1 MAAVKTNTTIRI
13 SIWSIFLILFCHLNS
28 FCQHRLDSVYS
39 SYIGVREAT
48 GKNDGKQVEAFLRSC
63 GLGKGYA
70 WCSCFVKF
78 CLDKAGIKNNIN
90 AWSPTAENRKNIIY
104 DKGTMWQTPRKG
116 DVFAIYYTNLKRIG
130 HVGFYDGQINKKT
143 FYTVEGNTNNAGSR
157 EGDGVYRKIRSYNQI
172 KSISRWQ

>member
-1 MAAVKTNTTIRI
+1 MESIKTSSAVRY
-13 SIWSIFLILFCHLNS
+13 SVWGFLFIILFNINGI
-28 FCQHRLDSVYS
+28 CQYRIDSIYS

-78 CLDKAGIKNNIN
+78 CLDKAGIKNTIN
-90 AWSPTAENRKNIIY
+90 AWSPTAENRKNVIY

-116 DVFAIYYTNLKRIG
+116 DVFAIYYTSLKRVG
-130 HVGFYDGQINKKT
+130 HVGFYDGHINKKT
-143 FYTVEGNTNNAGSR
+143 FYTVEGNTNQAGSR

-172 KSISRWQ
+172 KSITRWH